1 MGKKEKQPNPIPKNE
16 RVPGWEKI
24 LYGSADI
31 FGGGQAAFLAVLLI
45 AYFTDFVEMAP
56 LAAGLIVTLSKIWD
70 AISDPCMGLISQN
83 SKKNKLGRRKPY
95 MILGGALIPLGLAF
109 LFAPVGKEGLE
120 LSQPVRI
127 VWMVLA
133 YLVYCTIST
142 ISQVPYMSMSADIS
156 THHKERNKAN
166 TYKLMF
172 DLAAGAVFY
181 LLPAFLFNKVKKHTM
196 PYMTLYLIIIFGFGL
211 AFALPLIL
219 AGIFVKERVPFNKQK
234 IHKFKAKDYFDGLK
248 VKSYIL
254 HLGMYVT
261 AFMCMDIVSGAAI
274 YYSLYIGGAIG
285 EHLPG
290 GKVPGFSILGKTIKM
305 SSGLIIAPMMVAAAI
320 GIIFAM
326 IIKAK
331 KTKQL
336 AYRAGLPLYILG
348 AILLAT
354 YTDKQPIWA
363 IIIYA
368 IIMGFGFA
376 GAQSMPW
383 LIFPDTVEIAY
394 LKLGMKPTANMSGVM
409 TFMRKVGAA
418 LAAGIIG
425 VALQAAGYR
434 PSNASNTYFDQP
446 TSVALAIRI
455 VIGVSA
461 SLLLTIGFICSVLY
475 KVNDKKLVRIKYLVG
490 KSIKEGKESLTI
502 AEQVESDLLR
512 KELC

>member
-1 MGKKEKQPNPIPKNE
+1 MSKKEKRPNPIPKNE

-45 AYFTDFVEMAP
+45 PFFTDFVGIAP
-56 LAAGLIVTLSKIWD
+56 LAAGLVVTLSKVWD

-95 MILGGALIPLGLAF
+95 MILGGILIPFGLAF
-109 LFAPVGKEGLE
+109 LFAPVGDLQISGPAK
-120 LSQPVRI
+120 I
-127 VWMVLA
+127 AWMVFA

-156 THHKERNKAN
+156 THHRERNKAN

-181 LLPAFLFNKVKKHTM
+181 LIPAFLFDKVKGKQM
-196 PYMTLYLIIIFGFGL
+196 GYNTLYLIVVFGFGL

-219 AGIFVKERVPFNKQK
+219 AGILVKERVPFNKTK
-234 IHKFKAKDYFDGLK
+234 VHKLNAKTYFDGLK

-274 YYSLYIGGAIG
+274 YYSLYVAGAIG
-285 EHLPG
+285 KHTG
-290 GKVPGFSILGKTIKM
+290 GGAPGFTVLGKQIEM
-305 SSGLIIAPMMVAAAI
+305 SSGLIIAPMMVSAAI

-336 AYRAGLPLYILG
+336 AYRAGLPLYVLG

-354 YTDKQPIWA
+354 YNLGGGEHKPYL

-368 IIMGFGFA
+368 AIMGFGFA

-425 VALQAAGYR
+425 LALQIANYK
-434 PSNASNTYFDQP
+434 PSSASGTYLAQSDAVP
-446 TSVALAIRI
+446 LAIRI

-461 SLLLTIGFICSVLY
+461 SVLLTIGFVCSVLY
-475 KVNDKKLVRIKYLVG
+475 KVNDKKLVRIKYLVE
-490 KSIKEGKESLTI
+490 KSIKEGKESLTL
-502 AEQVESDLLR
+502 AEQAESELL
-512 KELC
+512 KGELC

>member
-1 MGKKEKQPNPIPKNE
+1 MEKKASKENPIPKHE

-31 FGGGQAAFLAVLLI
+31 FGGGQAAFLAVMLI
-45 AYFTDFVEMAP
+45 PYFTDFVEIAP
-56 LAAGLIVTLSKIWD
+56 LAAGLVVTLSKIWD

-109 LFAPVGKEGLE
+109 LFAPVKQLGL
-120 LSQPVRI
+120 STPARI
-127 VWMVLA
+127 TWMVFA

-156 THHKERNKAN
+156 THHRERNKAN

-181 LLPAFLFNKVKKHTM
+181 LLPNILFKKAKTGGMEYNK
-196 PYMTLYLIIIFGFGL
+196 LYLIVIFGFGI

-234 IHKFKAKDYFDGLK
+234 VHKFKIKEYFDGLK

-261 AFMCMDIVSGAAI
+261 AFMCMDIVSGAAV
-274 YYSLYIGGAIG
+274 YYSLYVAG
-285 EHLPG
+285 EFGNPEPLFTIF
-290 GKVPGFSILGKTIKM
+290 GKAIKM
-305 SSGLIIAPMMVAAAI
+305 SQGLIIGPMMVAAAI

-331 KTKQL
+331 RTKQL
-336 AYRAGLPLYILG
+336 AYRMGLPLYIIG

-354 YTDKQPIWA
+354 FKQGQQPAWLVIVYSA
-363 IIIYA
+363 
-368 IIMGFGFA
+368 IMGLGFA

-394 LKLGMKPTANMSGVM
+394 LKLGIKPTANMSGVM
-409 TFMRKVGAA
+409 TFVRKVGAA

-425 VALQAAGYR
+425 AALQVANYR
-434 PSNASNTYFDQP
+434 PSNVRTTYLSQP
-446 TSVALAIRI
+446 DTVPLAIRI
-455 VIGVSA
+455 VLAVSA
-461 SLLLTIGFICSVLY
+461 SVLLTIGFICSVLY

-490 KSIKEGKESLTI
+490 KSIKEGKDSLTI
-502 AEQVESDLLR
+502 AEQVESELLR
-512 KELC
+512 RELC

>member
-1 MGKKEKQPNPIPKNE
+1 MGKKASKENPIPKHE

-31 FGGGQAAFLAVLLI
+31 FGGGQAAFLAVMLI
-45 AYFTDFVEMAP
+45 SYFTDFVGIAP
-56 LAAGLIVTLSKIWD
+56 LAAGLVVTLSKVWD

-95 MILGGALIPLGLAF
+95 MILGGVLIPVGLAF
-109 LFAPVGKEGLE
+109 LFAPVGDLGLTT
-120 LSQPVRI
+120 PAKI
-127 VWMVLA
+127 TWMVFA

-156 THHKERNKAN
+156 THHRERNRAN

-172 DLAAGAVFY
+172 DLAAGAIFY
-181 LLPAFLFNKVKKHTM
+181 LLPNVLFKKVKEGNIK
-196 PYMTLYLIIIFGFGL
+196 YNNLYLIVIFGFGI

-234 IHKFKAKDYFDGLK
+234 VHKFKVKEYFDGLK
-248 VKSYIL
+248 VRSYIL

-274 YYSLYIGGAIG
+274 YYSLYVAGAIG
-285 EHLPG
+285 EFTGQP
-290 GKVPGFSILGKTIKM
+290 VPSFTVLGKTINM

-331 KTKQL
+331 RTKQL
-336 AYRAGLPLYILG
+336 AYRIGLPLYIIG

-354 YTDKQPIWA
+354 FKQGQPAWLIV
-363 IIIYA
+363 IYSA
-368 IIMGFGFA
+368 IMGLGFA

-409 TFMRKVGAA
+409 TFVRKVGAA

-425 VALQAAGYR
+425 IALQAAHYK
-434 PSNASNTYFDQP
+434 PSNASGTYLAQP
-446 TSVALAIRI
+446 DTVPLAIRI
-455 VIGVSA
+455 VLAVSA
-461 SLLLTIGFICSVLY
+461 SVLLTIGFICSVLY

-502 AEQVESDLLR
+502 AEQVESELLR
-512 KELC
+512 RELC